1 MIFLTCAMLFHAAR
15 ERFQIKVFSG
25 AVRAGGLRERRAR
38 LSRNLFENF
47 LVGIFVQ
54 NITAAI
60 AA

>member
-1 MIFLTCAMLFHAAR
+1 MLFHAAR

-47 LVGIFVQ
+47 LFGIFVQ